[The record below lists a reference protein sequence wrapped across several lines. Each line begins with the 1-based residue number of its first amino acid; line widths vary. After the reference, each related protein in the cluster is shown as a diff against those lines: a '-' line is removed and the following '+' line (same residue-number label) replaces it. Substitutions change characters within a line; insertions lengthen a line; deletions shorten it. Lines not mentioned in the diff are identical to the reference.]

1 VNSRDRVSFNPVM
14 LRTLALQA
22 LTVVSGMQI
31 FRVLFPSLAW
41 YLKDTVGVGT
51 ITLAGY
57 AFVPFLVGLLAAILR
72 RLTGPRLA
80 LWLTAGGLALIRVA
94 EQIAAHPAADLWLSM
109 AGSTLFLLFL
119 PIFIGHIRA
128 LGKNSSA
135 SRWAYGL
142 VLGLALDSTIHG
154 IAGTLDLSWIPGLL
168 PLFIVAA
175 TSGFVVWLLWLEPF
189 PPSEAPPGVS
199 WGEALPLLALG
210 PYLLIQALIF
220 QNQGWISEVGG
231 LSPSSAFIV
240 LMLGN
245 LLSVAGL
252 TWGFA
257 RPNTFSPLLALVAA
271 IYLVFATA
279 TADQSGITFI
289 ITILIGQLL
298 MGLGWAQI
306 GNTLAPASRPGLGRT
321 TVVLGLSLILFLLL
335 AFIYYIS
342 LDIAIPI
349 PRSAIPPAGAVIFG
363 IAILYASIRV
373 RRLSLPSLRD
383 TTALIL
389 VMALTTISLLYWIA
403 NEAFPRADGEVNPS
417 LPVRVMTYNIHS
429 AFASDGRQD
438 PEAIARVI
446 EASDADIIALQEVS
460 RGWLINGST
469 DLMAWFARRLG
480 MQVLFEGTTGPMWG
494 NAILT
499 RFPIL
504 EHGSGPLPL
513 AGSLM
518 ARGYL
523 WAKIDVGDQEPL
535 LVIATHLHHVET
547 ENQVRLEQVPVVL
560 AFWDQ
565 APYSLIMGDMNAEPG
580 YPEMDLIAQAG
591 LVDSW
596 AVAGSGKGYS
606 WPAIDPFER
615 IDWIWHTPDLAASEA
630 EIIQSTASDHLPLV
644 VTLDMAR

>member
-1 VNSRDRVSFNPVM
+1 
-14 LRTLALQA
+14 
-22 LTVVSGMQI
+22 
-31 FRVLFPSLAW
+31 
-41 YLKDTVGVGT
+41 
-51 ITLAGY
+51 
-57 AFVPFLVGLLAAILR
+57 
-72 RLTGPRLA
+72 
-80 LWLTAGGLALIRVA
+80 
-94 EQIAAHPAADLWLSM
+94 
-109 AGSTLFLLFL
+109 
-119 PIFIGHIRA
+119 
-128 LGKNSSA
+128 
-135 SRWAYGL
+135 
-142 VLGLALDSTIHG
+142 
-154 IAGTLDLSWIPGLL
+154 
-168 PLFIVAA
+168 
-175 TSGFVVWLLWLEPF
+175 
-189 PPSEAPPGVS
+189 
-199 WGEALPLLALG
+199 
-210 PYLLIQALIF
+210 
-220 QNQGWISEVGG
+220 
-231 LSPSSAFIV
+231 
-240 LMLGN
+240 MLGN

-257 RPNTFSPLLALVAA
+257 CQNTSNPLLALVAA
-271 IYLVFATA
+271 IFLVFATT
-279 TADQSGITFI
+279 TADQSGTIFI
-289 ITILIGQLL
+289 ISMLIGQLL
-298 MGLGWAQI
+298 MGWGWAQI

-321 TVVLGLSLILFLLL
+321 TVVLGLSMILFLLL
-335 AFIYYIS
+335 SFIYYIS

-349 PRSAIPPAGAVIFG
+349 PRSAIPPTGAVIFG

-389 VMALTTISLLYWIA
+389 VMALTAISLLYWIA
-403 NEAFPRADGEVNPS
+403 TEAFPRVEDEVTPS

-446 EASDADIIALQEVS
+446 EASDADIIALQEIS

-469 DLMAWFARRLG
+469 DLTAWFARRLG
-480 MQVLFEGTTGPMWG
+480 MQILYKGTTGPMWG

-499 RFPIL
+499 RFPVL

-513 AGSLM
+513 AGSLI

-535 LVIATHLHHVET
+535 LVIATHLHHLET
-547 ENQVRLEQVPVVL
+547 ENRVRLEQVPVAL
-560 AFWDQ
+560 AFWNE
-565 APYSLIMGDMNAEPG
+565 APYSLVMGDMNAEPS

-596 AVAGSGKGYS
+596 VEAGSGKGYS

-615 IDWIWHTPDLAASEA
+615 IDWIWHTPDLAALEA

>member
-1 VNSRDRVSFNPVM
+1 
-14 LRTLALQA
+14 
-22 LTVVSGMQI
+22 
-31 FRVLFPSLAW
+31 
-41 YLKDTVGVGT
+41 
-51 ITLAGY
+51 
-57 AFVPFLVGLLAAILR
+57 
-72 RLTGPRLA
+72 
-80 LWLTAGGLALIRVA
+80 
-94 EQIAAHPAADLWLSM
+94 
-109 AGSTLFLLFL
+109 TLFLLFL

-128 LGKNSSA
+128 LEKNTSSP
-135 SRWAYGL
+135 RWAYGL
-142 VLGLALDSTIHG
+142 VLGLALDSAIHG
-154 IAGTLDLSWIPGLL
+154 VTGTLDLSWIPGLL
-168 PLFIVAA
+168 TLFVVAA

-189 PPSEAPPGVS
+189 PHSEAPPGVS

-257 RPNTFSPLLALVAA
+257 CPHKFNPLLALVAA

-279 TADQSGITFI
+279 TADQSGTIFI
-289 ITILIGQLL
+289 ISMLIGQLL
-298 MGLGWAQI
+298 MGWGWAQI
-306 GNTLAPASRPGLGRT
+306 GKTLAPASRPGLGRT
-321 TVVLGLSLILFLLL
+321 TVVLGLSMILFLLL

-349 PRSAIPPAGAVIFG
+349 PRTAIPPAGAVIFG

-383 TTALIL
+383 TTTLIL
-389 VMALTTISLLYWIA
+389 VMALTAISLLYWIA
-403 NEAFPRADGEVNPS
+403 TEAFPRVEDEVTPS

-446 EASDADIIALQEVS
+446 EASGADIIALQEVS

-480 MQVLFEGTTGPMWG
+480 MQVLFQGTTGPMWG

-499 RFPIL
+499 RYPIL
-504 EHGSGPLPL
+504 EHGSGSLPL
-513 AGSLM
+513 AGTIM
-518 ARGYL
+518 GRGYL
-523 WAKIDVGDQEPL
+523 WAKIDVGAQDPL
-535 LVIATHLHHVET
+535 LIIATHLHHVEA
-547 ENQVRLEQVPVVL
+547 ENEVRLVQVPVFM
-560 AFWDQ
+560 AFWDEV
-565 APYSLIMGDMNAEPG
+565 PYSLILGDMNSEPG

-596 AVAGSGKGYS
+596 AEAGSGKGHS

-644 VTLDMAR
+644 VTLDMVH